1 MTAAQRRP
9 AAAPGPACAPPVAP
23 SAEERGAVQRGGR
36 RALGRR
42 RSSGHTTQP
51 IGGGGAGPSLQRPAG
66 RKPGRGLLLPLRV
79 GGPRVRDLE
88 LPEPVLFSVPQVIP
102 VWACPA
108 AAGSIASSL
117 SAPRTAPVIFASQPS
132 LWPACAPH
140 PKSPESSQC
149 RPASITPQSPRRS
162 PGRKQRQEGRGVASS
177 PTASPRSGSI
187 PGDASSASG
196 RAGPLSGL

>member
-88 LPEPVLFSVPQVIP
+88 LPEPVLFSVPQ
-102 VWACPA
+102 
-108 AAGSIASSL
+108 
-117 SAPRTAPVIFASQPS
+117 PS